1 MPLRPLRLLAPLT
14 LALLLF
20 ACFEPPITET
30 LRLRFLPNGAVVVT
44 STVEITAREAE
55 KNPALE
61 RRIAQTRQAVLEGWD
76 PWSQRFATLEP
87 AAERYSWE
95 KRLGELHKGTRAAL
109 VMEPESLRRFFND
122 TSLNVSYEIRG
133 DVAELV
139 LVPGA
144 PSRATRR
151 QRQEM
156 QRTLDEWTGRV
167 ADYLAAAE
175 DLYRYLDDRPDR
187 ARDCFGALFK
197 DVLPDGTET
206 GELFDQEQELI
217 KKLEDAM
224 EKVSDVLLVP
234 KGSDHSPDEV
244 SHLVYDPFPA
254 LLTVRLPGAPLE
266 QPEGFEL
273 SKDKEGELTAIGPGL
288 WQALRALEGRWLAPD
303 PVLIYVAHSSQS
315 SAEPFDLDTFL
326 TQPRRASEA
335 PNDREV
341 RLAVEE
347 RLRVEPVY
355 RVTWKVKVPA
365 EGEDEEG
372 FEGFEWE
379 G

>member
-1 MPLRPLRLLAPLT
+1 MPPRPLHFLAPLA

-87 AAERYSWE
+87 AAERYAWE

-109 VMEPESLRRFFND
+109 VIEPESLRRFFND
-122 TSLNVSYEIRG
+122 TSLNVTYEIRG

-156 QRTLDEWTGRV
+156 QHTLDEWTGRI
-167 ADYLAAAE
+167 AEYLAAAE

-187 ARDCFGALFK
+187 ARACFGTLFK

-206 GELFDQEQELI
+206 GELFDQEQERV
-217 KKLEDAM
+217 KKLQDAM
-224 EKVSDVLLVP
+224 EKVTDILLVP
-234 KGSDHSPDEV
+234 KGSDHSPDEI

-254 LLTVRLPGAPLE
+254 LLTVRLPSAPLDV
-266 QPEGFEL
+266 PEGFEV

-288 WQALRALEGRWLAPD
+288 WQALRSLEGRWLSPD
-303 PVLIYVAHSSQS
+303 PVLIYIAHSRSG
-315 SAEPFDLDTFL
+315 EPFDLDTFL
-326 TQPRRASEA
+326 TQQRRASET
-335 PNDREV
+335 PTGREV
-341 RLAVEE
+341 KLAVEE

-365 EGEDEEG
+365 EEEDEEG